1 MDTDIILI
9 AGIVLGALSI
19 PAMLSAISDGNA
31 PRAPVFMILISGAM
45 IVFAFAMH
53 PGGYA
58 FSDVPDVF
66 FTVIG
71 RYLP

>member
-31 PRAPVFMILISGAM
+31 PRVPVFMILISGAM
-45 IVFAFAMH
+45 IVFAFVMH

-58 FSDVPDVF
+58 ISDVPDVF
-66 FTVIG
+66 FSVIG
-71 RYLP
+71 RYMP